1 MTAWIPLIALY
12 ILDMLWFGYQI
23 IPAPTD
29 VELWGEEIE

>member
-23 IPAPTD
+23 KHAPTD
-29 VELWGEEIE
+29 EELWGEEIE